1 MCPSDNMS
9 QGAAPTVRKLVM
21 TARPPDSKRPIKTE
35 QNSTKYSTKYFGQ
48 I

>member
-1 MCPSDNMS
+1 MGPIDNMS
-9 QGAAPTVRKLVM
+9 LGAPSTVRKLVM
-21 TARPPDSKRPIKTE
+21 TARPPDSEPPIKTE

>member
-1 MCPSDNMS
+1 MGPIDNMS

-21 TARPPDSKRPIKTE
+21 TARPPDSKPPIKTE
-35 QNSTKYSTKYFGQ
+35 QNSTKYSTKCFGQ